1 VQEAWYRWQDEAL
14 LLRVRVQP
22 RAKRDELIG
31 PQSGHLK
38 VRITAPPVDGKAND
52 HLCRFLAKEF
62 GVPQSR
68 VELLAGDHTRLKR
81 VRIFAPRKLPAPIA
95 SAQNR

>member
-1 VQEAWYRWQDEAL
+1 MQVQETWYRWQDEAL

-31 PQSGHLK
+31 PQGGHLK

-62 GVPQSR
+62 GVPQFR
-68 VELLAGDHTRLKR
+68 VELLAGDQTRLKR
-81 VRIFAPRKLPAPIA
+81 VRIHAPRKLPAPIA
-95 SAQNR
+95 SA